1 MKTRLTPQSALM
13 LVFALSG
20 GAGLVHEVAWARAL
34 GQAIGNSLQ
43 GLTTALA
50 VFLGGLGLGSA
61 IASRSAGRS
70 RDPLR
75 AYVVLEGLLAL
86 CGALAPWMAGAL
98 PRVLE
103 VAGPAC
109 RSESSLAILRVG
121 LTAIALGPPTLL
133 MGATLPYLVRECV
146 RRGAVPRGAF
156 AALYGANTLGASA
169 GALVGSFVL
178 LPLLGTRATFL
189 AAGGLNALAAGAA
202 ALLSSRLPSRSEA
215 GEAITIEPAEA
226 VADPGIA
233 HAPLVL
239 SAALSGAIGAVFQ
252 VGWMRA
258 TALAFGSSVYAL
270 GITLTACILGLGLGP
285 LLVRKR
291 LERGPSPVPAVVA
304 LGVAGLSSL
313 LLVPVLGRLPIV
325 AAMASGR
332 IDAAPVALLLA
343 QFGLVAAL
351 LLLPT
356 ITQGMVLPA
365 LAACARGGGA
375 THRIAGRLY
384 AASTWGAV
392 CGFVLA
398 GFVALPTLGARC
410 SLVAASA
417 ASMLLALVPLR
428 FAPAPRRALAAAG
441 LVTGGL
447 IAPWFLPGWDADLV
461 SGGGFL
467 YGPVYRSAS
476 GGSLRLRELIRSRGE
491 ILFARE
497 DGMALVTVRRS
508 PAGIQS
514 LQINGKT
521 EASTGG
527 DMSTQLL
534 SAHLPLLLHRDP
546 KDILVIGLASGITL
560 GAAER
565 HALRSI
571 EVMEIAPAVVEAA
584 GRFDAWNGRALA
596 DPRMRIVIDDAR
608 GRLLARARRYDVI
621 TSQPSNPWV
630 AGVANLFTEE
640 FYSLARDRLNPNGL
654 FCQWVQAYRLST
666 DEFHG
671 VVASFL
677 RVFPD
682 ATLWEES
689 AGGGDYFLIGGD
701 SRLTF
706 DPHGARRPDRDRAWK
721 HLKEVGIDGAPDL
734 LSRFVS
740 GPQGLSTLSRS
751 ARHHTDDD
759 LYLETR
765 APLTLFRDSLRE
777 QIAALRRVRQPVLS
791 ILPEGTASADP
802 GLLAAL
808 RSRERLRDLRLE
820 IAVGLK
826 NPDLQGL
833 ADPYLAAGIEAMRG
847 GRLTDAVSAL
857 SQAAGRNP
865 ESGSAHLLLGDAYR
879 AAGLEAAATI
889 AYTEAVRRDPDLAPA
904 WNALGQVFV
913 SRGETERAERA
924 FERALQIEPGLAA
937 ASNNLGALRL
947 REGRSEEAE
956 RLLLRALEDD
966 PDLAAAQANL
976 GLLLR
981 RRGDAAPAE
990 KRYRAAL
997 ALDPLNADARYNL
1010 AALLNETGRSGEARE
1025 ELRRLLASDPTDPD
1039 AIALLRR
1046 IEGRS

>member
-1 MKTRLTPQSALM
+1 MKIRLSPLSTLT

-34 GQAIGNSLQ
+34 GQTIGNSLQ

-98 PRVLE
+98 PRVLGL
-103 VAGPAC
+103 AGPVC
-109 RSESSLAILRVG
+109 RSELSLAILRVG

-156 AALYGANTLGASA
+156 ATLYGANTLGASA
-169 GALVGSFVL
+169 GALLGSFVL
-178 LPLLGTRATFL
+178 LPLLGTRATFF
-189 AAGGLNALAAGAA
+189 AAGALNALAAGSA
-202 ALLSSRLPSRSEA
+202 ALVSSRLPSRAEA
-215 GEAITIEPAEA
+215 GGGMKIEPAA
-226 VADPGIA
+226 PSSLPHLG
-233 HAPLVL
+233 HAPLVV
-239 SAALSGAIGAVFQ
+239 SAALSGAVGAVFQ
-252 VGWMRA
+252 VCWTRA

-270 GITLTACILGLGLGP
+270 GITLTVCILGLGLGP
-285 LLVRKR
+285 FLVRKR
-291 LERGPSPVPAVVA
+291 LERGPSPIPAVAA
-304 LGVAGLSSL
+304 LGAAGLSSL
-313 LLVPVLGRLPIV
+313 LLVPVLGRLPVV
-325 AAMASGR
+325 AAMASGW

-365 LAACARGGGA
+365 LGALAQAGGA

-398 GFVALPTLGARC
+398 GFVALPTLGARR
-410 SLVAASA
+410 SLVAASS

-428 FAPAPRRALAAAG
+428 LARAPRRGLAAACLIGG
-441 LVTGGL
+441 LVV
-447 IAPWFLPGWDADLV
+447 PWLLPGWDADLV

-476 GGSLRLRELIRSRGE
+476 GGSLRLRDLIRSRGE

-497 DGMALVTVRRS
+497 DGVALVTVRRS

-546 KDILVIGLASGITL
+546 KDVLVIGLASGITL

-584 GRFDAWNGRALA
+584 GRFDPWNGKALA
-596 DPRMRIVIDDAR
+596 DPRARIVIDDAR

-640 FYSLARDRLNPNGL
+640 FYALARHRLNPGGL

-666 DEFHG
+666 DEFRG

-701 SRLTF
+701 SPVTF
-706 DPHGARRPDRDRAWK
+706 DPVGARRPGRDRAWE
-721 HLKEVGIDGAPDL
+721 HLKEVGIEGVPDL

-740 GPQGLSTLSRS
+740 GPAGLSTLSRS
-751 ARHHTDDD
+751 ARPHTDDD

-777 QIAALRRVRQPVLS
+777 QIAALRRVRQPVLA
-791 ILPEGTASADP
+791 ILPEETAARDP

-857 SQAAGRNP
+857 SQAAGRNL

-879 AAGLEAAATI
+879 AAGLEAAAEI
-889 AYTEAVRRDPDLAPA
+889 AYTEAVRRDPGLAPA
-904 WNALGQVFV
+904 WNALGQAFA

-947 REGRSEEAE
+947 RAGRSEEAE

-981 RRGDAAPAE
+981 RRGDAAAAE

-1039 AIALLRR
+1039 ATALLRR